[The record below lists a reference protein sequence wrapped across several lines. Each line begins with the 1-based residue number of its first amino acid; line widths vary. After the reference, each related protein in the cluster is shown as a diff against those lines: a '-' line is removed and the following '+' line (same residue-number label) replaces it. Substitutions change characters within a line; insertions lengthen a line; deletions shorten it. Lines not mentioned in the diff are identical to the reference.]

1 VKKVGPAVKLKEG
14 SDLWNLMKER
24 ENLDPEKEAQKA
36 AEAARKRAQAELDKR
51 AAEHQAYL
59 DSLRYIEKMEFKTAD
74 IRRTLEVYHSQYN
87 ELKEQASKQWSLV
100 DKTRKELQEKCTH
113 DLVIERQT
121 RYNDE
126 YDQWHDGPMQR
137 KCIECYLVEE
147 NYDYSL
153 SKKYDKLRNS
163 KVILLRRTINGE
175 VYEVEFDDLKW

>member
-1 VKKVGPAVKLKEG
+1 MKKVGPPIKLKEG
-14 SDLWNLMKER
+14 SFLADLIRER

-36 AEAARKRAQAELDKR
+36 AEAARKKAQAELDKR

-59 DSLRYIEKMEFKTAD
+59 DSLRFFEKMEFKTAD
-74 IRRTLEVYHSQYN
+74 IRRTLEVYLSQYN
-87 ELKEQASKQWSLV
+87 ELKERASKQWSLV
-100 DKTRKELQEKCTH
+100 DQTRKELQEKCTH
-113 DLVIERQT
+113 DLAIQRQT

-126 YDQWHDGPMQR
+126 YGDWHDGPMER

-147 NYDYSL
+147 NYDFSL

-175 VYEVEFDDLKW
+175 VYEMEFDDLKW